1 MKSFALIIIGLVLFQ
16 SQLSTCQE
24 FFLDYGIDEGTH
36 AIDEGPVFVDA
47 DIKNEIDVL
56 VANVGTENLDL
67 DDLDDIEDP
76 QTGEVIIG
84 CAICVKML
92 KVQDTQ

>member
-24 FFLDYGIDEGTH
+24 FFLDYGIDEGIH

-56 VANVGTENLDL
+56 VA
-67 DDLDDIEDP
+67 
-76 QTGEVIIG
+76 
-84 CAICVKML
+84 ML
-92 KVQDTQ
+92 ELKLWIWMIWMILKTLKQER